1 MIVGWGWNDGG
12 YSPGSGVGRSE
23 GYSGGATHHF
33 EDEGFRVRQIGQVIQ
48 RWKTSAAHHVVELGL
63 HLLLDQ
69 RLADGEDHGPLQRR
83 FDRLTAGTEHVTDD
97 LLHLTI
103 CAPKFQHVIDSGFNW
118 WLFFFIIMGGWKSI
132 HLHLCRRRDCL
143 DDPPLWRSGSRGC
156 TSRWRRGCCW
166 RRTSIYGSR
175 RSPDKS
181 CWSRSSSISNKT
193 MDEYRNLPELL
204 AGSGLTARILL

>member
-118 WLFFFIIMGGWKSI
+118 WLFFFYYGWVEVNSPASLPSKRLSWRPSSLAFWISRMYESMTSRMLLASNVDLWKS
-132 HLHLCRRRDCL
+132 
-143 DDPPLWRSGSRGC
+143 
-156 TSRWRRGCCW
+156 T
-166 RRTSIYGSR
+166 
-175 RSPDKS
+175 
-181 CWSRSSSISNKT
+181 ISW
-193 MDEYRNLPELL
+193 
-204 AGSGLTARILL
+204 